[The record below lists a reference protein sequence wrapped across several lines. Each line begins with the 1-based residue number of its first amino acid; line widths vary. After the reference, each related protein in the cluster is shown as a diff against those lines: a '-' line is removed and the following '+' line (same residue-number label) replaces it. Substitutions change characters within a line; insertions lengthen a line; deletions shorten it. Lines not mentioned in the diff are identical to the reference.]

1 MNKQSLYLFGG
12 ALMATTA
19 LSTASQAAVIKADA
33 LTSSGTTAI
42 TPLGLA
48 VEVFSGTAATAA
60 TAVIGSAAGTASNL
74 LIDFAAS
81 FTSAYNINVFVSGA
95 SFTGTPT
102 VLIYSQTSTGSLTAS
117 TTGGCS
123 VQALP
128 DKLLITNCSA
138 TGTGTGSRAD
148 AMRITGITYVGAGAL
163 GVAGSSIKIDGYIS
177 NAAGNLTFE
186 NITSAAV
193 VTSKSAAE
201 TKIETGAT
209 VSIDSLATP
218 LFSKFVT
225 SGTQATLGTIHFS
238 STAAVG
244 SDLSTVFTLPV
255 SISGNVEVKVTHPSL
270 TDLPGLLSV
279 SLVGGSLTTQSRS
292 PGQFV
297 SGTVSFTVAP
307 ASLNGAF
314 IQLTYDG
321 TSAIATATGT
331 STVTVTPTTTTGG
344 IARAVAAFSGALATY
359 SRGGLSVE
367 VNSLFNTAGVGS
379 TLYRSLLRVANISP
393 IDGVATITVKNDLT
407 GAAIGS
413 YTTTITAGATK
424 QISSADIEAAI
435 STALA
440 VGAPYKVVVSG
451 GFNGYV
457 QHLLWN
463 SVTGLFTDLS
473 GFRNGALTIDP

>member
-33 LTSSGTTAI
+33 LTSTGTTAI

-48 VEVFSGTAATAA
+48 IEVFSRTAATAA

-95 SFTGTPT
+95 NFTGTPT

-138 TGTGTGSRAD
+138 TGSGTGSRAD

-163 GVAGSSIKIDGYIS
+163 GIAGSSIKIEGYIS
-177 NAAGNLTFE
+177 NATGNLTFE

-218 LFSKFVT
+218 LFSKFTT

-244 SDLSTVFTLPV
+244 SDLSTTFGTAA
-255 SISGNVEVKVTHPSL
+255 SISGNVEVKVTHPAL

-279 SLVGGSLTTQSRS
+279 SLVTTTTTSRS

-297 SGTVSFTVAP
+297 SGTVSFTIAP
-307 ASLNGAF
+307 GSLNGAVV
-314 IQLTYDG
+314 QLTFDG
-321 TSAIATATGT
+321 TSPIATAAGT

-359 SRGGLSVE
+359 NRGGLSVE

-379 TLYRSLLRVANISP
+379 TLYRSLLRVANTSP

-413 YTTTITAGATK
+413 YTATITAGATK